1 MKSKQSLANFGYT
14 PTDVRK
20 LHDVLM
26 LTLYATGRPVLDDF
40 IFQIVMK
47 IGQKDTYV
55 DSKKQ
60 FWAFPDKINFGR
72 FMASG
77 IFWNSSEMAMCR
89 RC

>member
-1 MKSKQSLANFGYT
+1 MEWWGCVKWQQKWPLQWIPY
-14 PTDVRK
+14 
-20 LHDVLM
+20 H

-47 IGQKDTYV
+47 IGQKDAYV

-60 FWAFPDKINFGR
+60 FWAFPDKINFKR
-72 FMASG
+72 FMASD
-77 IFWNSSEMAMCR
+77 IFGKSSEMAMCR